1 MLSKEAKVNSFR
13 RKPWVVMMMMMMM
26 MMMMIRT
33 TAIRSLIEKTIVR
46 TTLMMIER

>member
-13 RKPWVVMMMMMMM
+13 RKPWVVMMMMMM